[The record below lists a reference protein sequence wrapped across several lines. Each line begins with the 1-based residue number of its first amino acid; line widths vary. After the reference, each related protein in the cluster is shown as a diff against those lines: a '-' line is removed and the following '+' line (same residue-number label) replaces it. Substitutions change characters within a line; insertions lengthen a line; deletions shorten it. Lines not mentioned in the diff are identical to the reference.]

1 MKKLALTT
9 AAALGALALSG
20 TAHAGNAE
28 GKWQVKVL
36 ATGVLPDGKVDTG
49 SPAFG
54 LPAGAD
60 TKAND
65 NVVPTLAVEYFF
77 TPNVSAE
84 TICCFTG
91 HHVSVVSG
99 GATVIEH
106 AIDHVLVLPA
116 TLTLKFHL
124 PVGPVKP
131 YVGAG
136 ITEFF
141 FLGEHAGSDLPANYS
156 AHLDNAFGGVVQ
168 AGLDMPINK
177 SGMSLSVDA
186 KRYFVRPR
194 SHFYNGAGTEV
205 ISAKH
210 KLDPWVISAGVA
222 YRF

>member
-1 MKKLALTT
+1 MNKLMLTT

-28 GKWQVKVL
+28 GKLQVKLL

-49 SPAFG
+49 SPSTG
-54 LPAGAD
+54 LTGLD

-65 NVVPTLAVEYFF
+65 NVVPTVAIEYFF

-91 HHVSVVSG
+91 HHVSVVSPT
-99 GATVIEH
+99 ATVYEH

-116 TLTLKFHL
+116 TLTLKYHL
-124 PVGPVKP
+124 PLGVVKP

-136 ITEFF
+136 VTEFF
-141 FLGEHAGSDLPANYS
+141 FIDERRGSDLPSTITQAK
-156 AHLDNAFGGVVQ
+156 LEDTFGAVLQ
-168 AGLDMPINK
+168 AGVDVAINDK
-177 SGMSLSVDA
+177 GLSVSLDA

-194 SHFYNGAGTEV
+194 SHFYAGTTEV
-205 ISAKH
+205 ITAKH
-210 KLDPWVISAGVA
+210 KLDPWVVSGGIA